1 VGPVVLALVFLAT
14 LLLGAAVARA
24 ILALVLAVVTGR
36 EGLSTHALRV
46 GVFVGALI
54 VFWSLV
60 PARAESPGTSTAIT
74 IAR

>member
-1 VGPVVLALVFLAT
+1 MGPVVLTLVLLAT

-36 EGLSTHALRV
+36 EGLPAHALRV
-46 GVFVGALI
+46 VVFLGALI

-60 PARAESPGTSTAIT
+60 PARAESPGTS
-74 IAR
+74 ARVILAR